1 MAGGWLGTAPNG
13 HNQTGG
19 VMHKFEFRL
28 DEELHEALKKRAS
41 DEKKS
46 ISSVV
51 RELLRAHLGLDREAG
66 KYTGMKFIG
75 SGCSGKSDISVRHDD
90 YLAEDFK

>member
-1 MAGGWLGTAPNG
+1 MIR
-13 HNQTGG
+13 
-19 VMHKFEFRL
+19 FEFRL
-28 DEELHEALKKRAS
+28 DEVLHDALKKRAF

-46 ISSVV
+46 VSAIV

-66 KYTGMKFIG
+66 KPTGMSFIG